1 MKKILIILLLITMY
15 ACSINTKH
23 LEIKNEVPE
32 KIIYGRMYEYG
43 DTYEINNQ
51 EYIDKIY
58 SALRNIEYSKPTQ
71 KSVMDFTDI
80 LIFIYKDG
88 SEERY
93 EFEENI
99 YVLSN
104 NERYEVVEGLGYLR
118 KILNEYVEE
127 SNGGQ

>member
-1 MKKILIILLLITMY
+1 MKKILIILLLITMC

-71 KSVMDFTDI
+71 ISVMDFTDI
-80 LIFIYKDG
+80 LILNKLMTSIIVFIIG
-88 SEERY
+88 A
-93 EFEENI
+93 
-99 YVLSN
+99 
-104 NERYEVVEGLGYLR
+104 
-118 KILNEYVEE
+118 KIQYFC
-127 SNGGQ
+127 